1 MIDGTVIL
9 ILGITL
15 GIVLESTIESF
26 LLDIILSDIHSAL
39 VFVFGFIGLL
49 VSALFLFYE
58 REIQERKDE
67 EIRNETVAL
76 ITHEMRTALTSAGW
90 AIEYMLKQ
98 YEDKIEKDDKEM
110 LQGFVKSNQTTVM
123 HTVNLLDVSLSD
135 IGKLN
140 ISLEKIP
147 LSKVENMVVEVID
160 KYSLGTKR
168 DNIDFVYNIKLE
180 SDKQVEVDLM
190 RLKIIIENLLENS
203 IQYVRG
209 DNDKIELSVSNT
221 KDNLNITV
229 KDNGIGIPDDE
240 QNKVF
245 EEFYRASNARK
256 KLSSGSG
263 IGLHM
268 TYKYVKAHRGNISF
282 TSKQGVGTSF
292 NINIPLKTS
301 ADVNQFLKEV

>member
-9 ILGITL
+9 ILGVTL

-26 LLDIILSDIHSAL
+26 LLDIILSNIHDAL
-39 VFVFGFIGLL
+39 IFTFGFIGLL
-49 VSALFLFYE
+49 VSGLFLFYE

-135 IGKLN
+135 IGKLT
-140 ISLEKIP
+140 ISLEKVP
-147 LSKVENMVVEVID
+147 LSKVEEMVVEVVD
-160 KYSLGTKR
+160 KYTLGTKR
-168 DNIDFVYNIKLE
+168 DNIELVYNIKLE
-180 SDKQVEVDLM
+180 SDKQVELDIM

-209 DNDKIELSVSNT
+209 DNDKIELSVNNT

-229 KDNGIGIPDDE
+229 KDNGIGIPEEE
-240 QNKVF
+240 QGKVF

-268 TYKYVKAHRGNISF
+268 TYKYVKAHKGSISF

-292 NINIPLKTS
+292 NVNIPLKTS
-301 ADVNQFLKEV
+301 ANVNEFLKEV